1 MKQEPLLNEEE
12 EKIVFR
18 NSNNKSKKINKDVVI
33 LFILTFIVVYIFSD
47 TLYRFYLG
55 FKYYDY
61 NSNDEIGVII
71 DDTNNSNNNE
81 EEIPLNSV
89 ILNNTY
95 NKINLDNCSNSISL
109 LKRFYD
115 NSLTMNELTDN
126 EKATVIFNTFVNN
139 NCLNNFILSVDEFNK
154 TAKSIFNI
162 DNFADNFLNSDI
174 IAYDNFLV
182 NYDSNTNSFII
193 NQEICN
199 TCNSDFIKK
208 SIVKATIKDDEL
220 YIYEKFGYFQ
230 FVENNT
236 YNVYSNLMDSELLST
251 YVDAIGDKNFTD
263 LDLLKTYK
271 WTYKKGNDNNYY
283 FVSIIQI

>member
-1 MKQEPLLNEEE
+1 MVKLILY
-12 EKIVFR
+12 KL
-18 NSNNKSKKINKDVVI
+18 KKRRLYGISFYYIINLIIYTIK
-33 LFILTFIVVYIFSD
+33 VVYILSD
-47 TLYRFYLG
+47 TMYRFNLG

-61 NSNDEIGVII
+61 N
-71 DDTNNSNNNE
+71 TNNETDGIISDNNVKE

-89 ILNNTY
+89 ILNNAY
-95 NKINLDNCSNSISL
+95 NKINLDNCSNNISL

-115 NSLTMNELTDN
+115 NSLTLGELTNN
-126 EKATVIFNTFVNN
+126 EKAVLIFDSYSNEGCF
-139 NCLNNFILSVDEFNK
+139 NNFILSVDEFNK

-182 NYDSNTNSFII
+182 NYASNTNSFVI

-199 TCNSDFIKK
+199 TCNNHFTKK
-208 SIVKATIKDDEL
+208 SIVNATIKDNEL

-251 YVDAIGDKNFTD
+251 YVDTVGGKNFTD

-283 FVSIIQI
+283 FVSITQI

>member
-1 MKQEPLLNEEE
+1 
-12 EKIVFR
+12 
-18 NSNNKSKKINKDVVI
+18 
-33 LFILTFIVVYIFSD
+33 
-47 TLYRFYLG
+47 
-55 FKYYDY
+55 
-61 NSNDEIGVII
+61 
-71 DDTNNSNNNE
+71 
-81 EEIPLNSV
+81 
-89 ILNNTY
+89 
-95 NKINLDNCSNSISL
+95 
-109 LKRFYD
+109 
-115 NSLTMNELTDN
+115 MNELTDN
-126 EKATVIFNTFVNN
+126 EKATIIFNTFVNN
-139 NCLNNFILSVDEFNK
+139 NCFNNFILSVDEFNK

-271 WTYKKGNDNNYY
+271 WTYKRGNDNNYY

>member
-1 MKQEPLLNEEE
+1 MKQEPLLKDEE

-18 NSNNKSKKINKDVVI
+18 NSNNKKNKKINKDVII

-47 TLYRFYLG
+47 TMYRFYLG

-61 NSNDEIGVII
+61 N
-71 DDTNNSNNNE
+71 TNNETGGIISDNNVKE
-81 EEIPLNSV
+81 EEISLNSV

-95 NKINLDNCSNSISL
+95 NKINLDNCSNNISL

-115 NSLTMNELTDN
+115 NSLTLGELTNN
-126 EKATVIFNTFVNN
+126 EKAVLIFDSYSNEGWV
-139 NCLNNFILSVDEFNK
+139 NNFILSVDEFNK

-182 NYDSNTNSFII
+182 NYDSNTNSFVI

-199 TCNSDFIKK
+199 TCNNDFIKK
-208 SIVKATIKDDEL
+208 SIVNATIKDNEL

-251 YVDAIGDKNFTD
+251 YVDTVGDKNFTD

-283 FVSIIQI
+283 FVSITQI